1 MTTTQTA
8 DIERPAPTRR
18 RRASTAG
25 RIKAGGTTASFHLF
39 SGLLSLIFLMP
50 ILWSLLSSIKSPAEA
65 NASPPTWLPQSFSL
79 GNYEKLATYGSGIG
93 TYLLNSIALSV
104 SVAIGTVAI
113 AVLAGYGFARFNF
126 RGKQLLF
133 GSTLLILMVPYATI
147 LLPLYIV
154 LSRIGLTNS
163 VFGLALVLIMF
174 QLPFG
179 VFLMRNSFEAIPREL
194 EEAALVDGC
203 GNVGA
208 LRYVSLRLVTPG
220 IVTVALFSF
229 LASWNE
235 YLAPLIFL
243 NNSSQYT
250 LPLLLAG
257 LRRNSYGVVDFGA
270 LQAGVVVAIVPVL
283 ILYLLLQRY
292 YVSGLVN
299 GALRG

>member
-1 MTTTQTA
+1 MTSDA
-8 DIERPAPTRR
+8 SPSSVAAPLHRPKSRVDRR
-18 RRASTAG
+18 RSAVASTG
-25 RIKAGGTTASFHLF
+25 FHFF
-39 SGLLSLIFLMP
+39 SGLLSVLFLLP
-50 ILWSLLSSIKSPAEA
+50 ILWAVLSSIKSPAEA
-65 NASPPTWLPQSFSL
+65 NQSPPTWFPQSFSL
-79 GNYEKLATYGSGIG
+79 GNYEKLASYGEGISV
-93 TYLLNSIALSV
+93 YLFNSIALSV
-104 SVAIGTVAI
+104 GVAVGTVVI
-113 AVLAGYGFARFNF
+113 AVLAGYGFARFTF

-147 LLPLYIV
+147 LLPLYIA
-154 LSRIGLTNS
+154 LSRVGLTNS

-179 VFLMRNSFEAIPREL
+179 VFLMRNSFESIPREL
-194 EEAALVDGC
+194 EEAALVDGASS
-203 GNVGA
+203 VGA
-208 LRYVSLRLVTPG
+208 LRYISLRLVTPG
-220 IVTVALFSF
+220 IVTVGLFSF

-270 LQAGVVVAIVPVL
+270 LQAGVVIAIVPVL
-283 ILYLLLQRY
+283 VLYLFLQRY